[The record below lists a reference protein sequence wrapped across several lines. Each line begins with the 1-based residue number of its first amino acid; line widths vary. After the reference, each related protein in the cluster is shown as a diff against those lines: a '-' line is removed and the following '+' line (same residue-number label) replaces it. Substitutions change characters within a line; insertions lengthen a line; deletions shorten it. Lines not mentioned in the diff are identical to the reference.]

1 MPVFFEDA
9 VKRDI
14 ATSNFSKCYLL
25 YGDDLYLKKHY
36 SDRISEKAYDGD
48 PLFNLQKFELDANLQ
63 DVYDAVNQ
71 FPMMADSKCVL
82 LIDYDF
88 EHCSK
93 SDLEM
98 LCDLIM
104 GIDEGCVFILR
115 FDAIEF
121 NTKNSVK
128 AKKIMSAV
136 EKCGGK
142 PVCLNHRSHNSLAK
156 MLITGAAKRGC
167 VLDSRDAHYLI
178 ETCGDDLS
186 LLKNELD
193 KLCGY
198 VKSGKINREVIN
210 RVAVKSAES
219 SIYDYVQS
227 IFDGNI
233 SDALKM
239 LDDLFFMRVEPM
251 IILYTASASYVDI
264 YRVLTAKR
272 ADINIDTI
280 ATDFAY
286 KNRAFVLEKA
296 ASNLKKFDKNKL
308 LLSFNELLLADQH
321 LKNFG
326 YNSRTVLEELTV
338 KLVYILV
345 KGESVD

>member
-1 MPVFFEDA
+1 MSVFFEDA

-14 ATSNFSKCYLL
+14 ASCNFAKCYLL
-25 YGDDLYLKKHY
+25 YGDDLYLKKYY
-36 SDRISEKAYDGD
+36 SDKISEKAYGGD

-63 DVYDAVNQ
+63 EVYDAVNQ

-93 SDLEM
+93 SDLQM
-98 LCDLIM
+98 LCDLIA

-121 NTKNSVK
+121 DVKNSAK

-142 PVCLNHRSHNSLAK
+142 PVCLNHRNHNSLAK
-156 MLITGAAKRGC
+156 MLMTGAAKRGC
-167 VLDSRDAHYLI
+167 TLESRDAHYLI
-178 ETCGDDLS
+178 ETCSDDLS

-198 VKSGKINREVIN
+198 VKSGKIDREVIN
-210 RVAVKSAES
+210 KVAVKSAES
-219 SIYDYVQS
+219 SVYDYVQA
-227 IFDGNI
+227 IIDGNI
-233 SDALKM
+233 SNALKM
-239 LDDLFFMRVEPM
+239 LDNLFYMRVEPI
-251 IILYTASASYVDI
+251 IILYTASASYVDL
-264 YRVLTAKR
+264 YRIMAAKKVN
-272 ADINIDTI
+272 IGIDTI
-280 ATDFAY
+280 AADFAY

-296 ASNLKKFDKNKL
+296 LPNLKKFDKKKM
-308 LLSFNELLLADQH
+308 LLSFDELLLADQH

-326 YNSRTVLEELTV
+326 YDPRTVLEELTV

-345 KGESVD
+345 KGESVA

>member
-1 MPVFFEDA
+1 MPIFYEDA
-9 VKRDI
+9 VKKDI
-14 ATSNFSKCYLL
+14 STSNFAKCYLL

-36 SDRISEKAYDGD
+36 SDSISEKAYGGD

-93 SDLEM
+93 SDFNM
-98 LCDLIM
+98 LCDLIS
-104 GIDEGCVFILR
+104 GIDDGCVFILR

-121 NTKNSVK
+121 DTKNSAK
-128 AKKIMSAV
+128 AKKILSAV

-142 PVCLNHRSHNSLAK
+142 TVCLNHRSHDSLTK
-156 MLITGAAKRGC
+156 MLIAGAAKRGC
-167 VLDSRDAHYLI
+167 TLTDRDARYLI
-178 ETCGDDLS
+178 ENCSDDLS

-198 VKSGKINREVIN
+198 VKSGKIDKETIN
-210 RVAVKSAES
+210 SVAIKSAES
-219 SIYDYVQS
+219 SVYDYVQK
-227 IFDGNI
+227 IIDGNI
-233 SDALKM
+233 SEALKM
-239 LDDLFFMRVEPM
+239 LDNLFYMRVEPM
-251 IILYTASASYVDI
+251 IILYTASAAYVDI
-264 YRVLTAKR
+264 YRVFAANK
-272 ADINIDTI
+272 ANVSID
-280 ATDFAY
+280 AVANEFSY
-286 KNRAFVLEKA
+286 KNRAFVLKRA
-296 ASNLKKFDKNKL
+296 AVNLKKFDKKKL
-308 LLSFNELLLADQH
+308 VLSFNELLRADEH

-326 YNSRTVLEELTV
+326 YDPRTVLEELTV